1 MVIKSV
7 SDLNIKGTGVTVD
20 RKGQNVDLTITDT
33 GKFTEATSAPS
44 SPQDGDRWYETNEGK
59 VYTYV
64 TSESAWIEF

>member
-1 MVIKSV
+1 M
-7 SDLNIKGTGVTVD
+7 NIKGTGVTVA

-33 GKFTEATSAPS
+33 GKFTEDTSAPS
-44 SPQDGDRWYETNEGK
+44 NPQDGDRWYETNEGK